1 MTDKKIKNEKK
12 LLLNSDIKNKEDNN
26 PKTELISII
35 NKIKNLLEK
44 NIPQNCKFLIKKI
57 NVLLIKIT
65 SLFESSEKDKDL
77 ILKYES
83 MLRKQENTIRKLYN
97 NIFFL
102 KSTLDYQENTIFS
115 FMKKEKEFD
124 KLKERIGV
132 FYSNGKLICNGR
144 KDNEIL
150 ILRTENSNL
159 KSCIENKEK
168 DIMEKENEINK
179 LKEQILI
186 FNKNKKNIE
195 KKKNKNKNNSLPNI
209 NDLKCSYS
217 NININFNEINN
228 SNSIMLKNENK
239 LSNGLLTG
247 KNKNI
252 YIPPQLRNDLSIK
265 ELFKKRNIYSL
276 YYHKKIKR
284 NKNVSV
290 NCNSNKL
297 NTLSNTDKY
306 ISVNKSNYSLLTSK
320 KHERFFSNTINPD
333 MNLGTFSN
341 YNSPSNG
348 KKALNL
354 KSYIEK
360 ELTQKKADKIA
371 NKIINKM
378 QHSNPGKKK
387 LFYSNFASP
396 MCKYSINKLKKNKLF
411 LK

>member
-1 MTDKKIKNEKK
+1 MTDKKIKNEEK
-12 LLLNSDIKNKEDNN
+12 LLLNSHIKNIEDNN
-26 PKTELISII
+26 PNTELISII

-44 NIPQNCKFLIKKI
+44 NIPQNCTFLIKKI

-168 DIMEKENEINK
+168 DIMAKENEINK

-186 FNKNKKNIE
+186 LNKNKKNNE
-195 KKKNKNKNNSLPNI
+195 KKKNKNNSLPKI
-209 NDLKCSYS
+209 NDLKYSYS

-239 LSNGLLTG
+239 LSNGLSTD
-247 KNKNI
+247 KNKNL
-252 YIPPQLRNDLSIK
+252 YIPPQLRNDLSFK
-265 ELFKKRNIYSL
+265 ELFKKRNIYNL

-284 NKNVSV
+284 HKNMSA
-290 NCNSNKL
+290 NCNNNKL
-297 NTLSNTDKY
+297 STLINADKY

-333 MNLGTFSN
+333 MHLGTFSN
-341 YNSPSNG
+341 YNSPSNV

-354 KSYIEK
+354 KSFEEK
-360 ELTQKKADKIA
+360 ELTQKKANKIA
-371 NKIINKM
+371 NKIINKI
-378 QHSNPGKKK
+378 QYSNAGKKK
-387 LFYSNFASP
+387 LFYSYFASP
-396 MCKYSINKLKKNKLF
+396 MSKYSINKLKKNKLF

>member
-1 MTDKKIKNEKK
+1 MTDKKIKNEEK
-12 LLLNSDIKNKEDNN
+12 LLLNSHIKNIEDNN
-26 PKTELISII
+26 PNTELISII

-44 NIPQNCKFLIKKI
+44 NIPQNCTFLIKKI

-186 FNKNKKNIE
+186 LNKNKKNNE
-195 KKKNKNKNNSLPNI
+195 KKKNKNNSLPKI
-209 NDLKCSYS
+209 NDLKYSYS

-239 LSNGLLTG
+239 LSNGLSTD
-247 KNKNI
+247 KNKNL
-252 YIPPQLRNDLSIK
+252 YIPPQLRNDLSFK
-265 ELFKKRNIYSL
+265 ELFKKRNIYNL

-284 NKNVSV
+284 HKNMSV
-290 NCNSNKL
+290 NCNNNKL
-297 NTLSNTDKY
+297 NTLINADNY

-333 MNLGTFSN
+333 MHLGTFSN
-341 YNSPSNG
+341 YNSPSNV

-354 KSYIEK
+354 KSFEEK
-360 ELTQKKADKIA
+360 ELTQKKANKIA
-371 NKIINKM
+371 NKIINKI
-378 QHSNPGKKK
+378 QYSNAGKKK
-387 LFYSNFASP
+387 LFYSYFASP
-396 MCKYSINKLKKNKLF
+396 LSKYSINKLKKNKPF